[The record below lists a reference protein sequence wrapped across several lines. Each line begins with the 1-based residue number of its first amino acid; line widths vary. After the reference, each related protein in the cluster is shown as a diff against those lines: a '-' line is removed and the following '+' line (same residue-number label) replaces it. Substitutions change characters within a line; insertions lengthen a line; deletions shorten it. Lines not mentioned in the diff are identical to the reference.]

1 MAKNSTVKTHSLVK
15 GSGPAL
21 AKAIKSKHY
30 KSGFNEHLWADGRLK
45 GDDGQFGLQAHHII
59 TTKNLDTPDWKK
71 YREAYEYDINT
82 WKNGVMFPSKTDIAC
97 QVNTHVHKSGHG
109 GGLDFKTE
117 QEQFWETS
125 SDPESG
131 ELTSIPVTKVPDPV
145 ASKLRLDDIKY
156 IKSVNRDIKGVK
168 ESARRGYYCKSGNK
182 RHFQSDL
189 DDVSEDILVC
199 LDSFLYTIST
209 FGHDYSPA
217 SDIGCAGESNIES
230 KSKSRSACPSRSSKL
245 PEEKHNIKNVKG
257 KTMKPRKLEV
267 GK

>member
-30 KSGFNEHLWADGRLK
+30 KSGFDEHLWADGRLK
-45 GDDGQFGLQAHHII
+45 ADDGQFGLQAHHII

-71 YREAYEYDINT
+71 YREAYEYNINT

-125 SDPESG
+125 SDLESG
-131 ELTSIPVTKVPDPV
+131 EVTSIPVTKVPDPV
-145 ASKLRLDDIKY
+145 VTKLRLEDIKY

-168 ESARRGYYCKSGNK
+168 ENAQRNYYCKTGNA

-189 DDVSEDILVC
+189 DGVSEDILVC

-209 FGHDYSPA
+209 FGHDYSPV
-217 SDIGCAGESNIES
+217 SNIGCGGGNNIES
-230 KSKSRSACPSRSSKL
+230 KKKSRNACPSRVSKVQQ
-245 PEEKHNIKNVKG
+245 EKHNIKNVKG
-257 KTMKPRKLEV
+257 MIMESRKLEV